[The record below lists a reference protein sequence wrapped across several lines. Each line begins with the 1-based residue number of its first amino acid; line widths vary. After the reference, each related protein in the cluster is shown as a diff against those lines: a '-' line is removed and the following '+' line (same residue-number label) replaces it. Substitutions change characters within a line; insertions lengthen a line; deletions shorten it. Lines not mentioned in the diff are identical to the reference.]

1 MCFLAGRVIAFE
13 PNLTE
18 TEGTIR
24 TWRTAKG
31 LPADSVTAII
41 QTRDGFLWV
50 GTSAGLVRFDG
61 VKFTKPAEFSAA
73 GPIYVTALCE
83 DSQGH
88 LWVGTQR
95 DGLFELAHGKV
106 SQFTKARGLL
116 DESITSLAADNQGA
130 VWIGTKSGM
139 N

>member
-24 TWRTAKG
+24 TWRTGEG

-61 VKFTKPAEFSAA
+61 VKFTEIKPTASSV
-73 GPIYVTALCE
+73 GSIHVTALCE
-83 DSQGH
+83 DSVGR
-88 LWVGTQR
+88 LWIGTQR
-95 DGLFELAHGKV
+95 DGLFRLA
-106 SQFTKARGLL
+106 
-116 DESITSLAADNQGA
+116 
-130 VWIGTKSGM
+130 
-139 N
+139 